1 MKRHLSILF
10 TLFVSIALS
19 ACVIGGDGPG
29 DDLDDDEP
37 IAEPPTGGASGGD
50 DNTFDHPNSMPD
62 IWDLIDRMADEGPPE
77 YSARVHSCP
86 KMRYDTIGRLLESR
100 GVDLSTNG
108 ETQAGF
114 MYTSSDQALGAP
126 NYGARARENLELTT
140 ASASKLFD
148 IFVQA
153 APEVIAAMPDRDECT
168 VGGEG
173 TRMFNDA
180 NQCTADGIACLLG
193 VPATAGH
200 IELCNEMVN
209 RASTIDIGKN
219 IAVAALL
226 SAAHTCE

>member
-10 TLFVSIALS
+10 ALFVSLGLS
-19 ACVIGGDGPG
+19 ACVVGGQGPD
-29 DDLDDDEP
+29 DDLTDDDP

-77 YSARVHSCP
+77 YSSRVHSCP
-86 KMRYDTIGRLLESR
+86 KMRYSTIGRVLESR
-100 GVDLSTNG
+100 GVDLSANG
-108 ETQAGF
+108 EIEAGF

-153 APEVIAAMPDRDECT
+153 APEVIAAMPERAECT
-168 VGGEG
+168 VGDEG
-173 TRMFNDA
+173 ARMFNDA

-200 IELCNEMVN
+200 VELCNEMVT
-209 RASTIDIGKN
+209 RASTIEIGKN

-226 SAAHTCE
+226 AAAHTCE